1 MAMNR
6 VCVDAGHGGKD
17 SGAVNGTIYEKD
29 IALDIA
35 LRFGGLLKGRG
46 YEVMFTRRDDTFV
59 SLDDRVS
66 IANGSDADIFISIHT
81 NSALNKEA
89 NGTET
94 LAFDKDERL
103 GVVLH
108 KYMIKDLG
116 LKDRGVKQR
125 KDLAVLNGT
134 KMPAVLVE
142 TAFLSNESEK
152 SLLMEAAKREMIA
165 EALLKGVEEYFTGSE
180 KSLEDMKKD
189 VRERFGFDDNTMLYL
204 EMYRYGDELIKRLSE
219 K

>member
-1 MAMNR
+1 MMNM
-6 VCVDAGHGGKD
+6 VVIDPGHGGKD
-17 SGAVNGTIYEKD
+17 PGAVNGNTFEKD

-35 LRFGGLLKGRG
+35 LRLWGLLKGRG
-46 YEVMFTRRDDTFV
+46 YRVMMTRENDSFIPLMERAKK
-59 SLDDRVS
+59 
-66 IANGSDADIFISIHT
+66 ANENNADIFISIHT